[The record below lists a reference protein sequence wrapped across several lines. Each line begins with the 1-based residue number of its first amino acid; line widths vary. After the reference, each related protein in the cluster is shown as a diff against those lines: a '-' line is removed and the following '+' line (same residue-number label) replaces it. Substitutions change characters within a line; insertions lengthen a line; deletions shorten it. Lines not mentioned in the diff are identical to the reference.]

1 MTGRNRHIVQ
11 WWLASLLLVLLTACA
26 GSEEDAPTPTEPE
39 QDPVLTF
46 YVYAPERPMM
56 TRSADD
62 DVSASDEEN
71 AIYSLQIWVF
81 EHDNGNLVGYLSPTV
96 YPTADVG
103 AKYQMNV
110 SRSFAK
116 AAVKPKVDVYVVA
129 NGPVAGLS
137 SLGET
142 TPRNLLEEAIIDAD
156 HFGVGTPVSKVPN
169 GNNKGLPMSG
179 ILRNQGIIGSNPV
192 LSIGEGNTMA
202 KVRLLRTVS
211 KIRFVFSRKTETES
225 VSIEGISIDGNMIP
239 TEEYVFLTDK
249 SYRIGSSY
257 DPLPASL
264 LSHTTGDIRQS
275 TEPSDYAYNN
285 QTAQNYE
292 TLIDNGVTEE
302 KLTQAGTFY
311 FKETDKKVSGMISYK
326 VGTASVQSVPFF
338 MTVDDINKRFVRN
351 HSWIVYGYF
360 NGSTG
365 EPIITVWV
373 DTNWQTGDYF
383 RIEN

>member
-1 MTGRNRHIVQ
+1 MTERNRHIVQ
-11 WWLASLLLVLLTACA
+11 WWLVSLLLVLLTACA
-26 GSEEDAPTPTEPE
+26 SSEEDTPTPTEPE

-56 TRSADD
+56 TRSTDD

-81 EHDNGNLVGYLSPTV
+81 EHVNGNLVGYLSPTV
-96 YPTADVG
+96 YPTTETG
-103 AKYQMNV
+103 KKYQMTV
-110 SRSFAK
+110 SKSFAK
-116 AAVKPKVDVYVVA
+116 AKVKPNVDVYVVA

-142 TPRNLLEEAIIDAD
+142 TSRAALEEAKIGTEY
-156 HFGVGTPVSKVPN
+156 FGVGAPVSKVPN

-179 ILRNQGIIGSNPV
+179 VLRDQGIIGSNPV

-257 DPLPASL
+257 ESLPATL
-264 LSHTTGDIRQS
+264 LSHTTGDIKQCAAPEAYVFSGQS
-275 TEPSDYAYNN
+275 FQA
-285 QTAQNYE
+285 YE
-292 TLIDNGVTEE
+292 TLINNGIASDE
-302 KLTQAGTFY
+302 LTHAGTFY
-311 FKETDKKVSGMISYK
+311 FKETDKKVSGIITYK
-326 VGTASVQSVPFF
+326 VGTANAQSVPFF
-338 MTVDDINKRFVRN
+338 MSVDDPKMNFVRN

-360 NGSTG
+360 KGAS
-365 EPIITVWV
+365 EKPIITVWV